1 MGATVKTLLA
11 RVGLKP
17 RGTYSEEV
25 HYDYK
30 DFLNYNGSSFVVLKK
45 EGLTG
50 VPPVAD
56 NINFMLLAERGEKLM
71 FSDLSAE
78 EIDLLKL
85 HFSELTEEDITLL
98 QQPSKEAAQLAE
110 KATEKANMAAEL
122 ANTNAEKADIAASI
136 ANNKAVE
143 AHTAADLANEK
154 AGLANTAAGIAIT
167 AAEEAY
173 RASENADSAA
183 VEARNVPK
191 IQDGTFWV
199 YDAAQKQYV
208 DTHSPATGK
217 SPKAVDGVW
226 WEYNDEIGDYI
237 STNISASSDYELTKP
252 KVENVLTGDITS
264 HSHATQL
271 AEALASYVRAVAGKQ
286 LSTEDFT
293 TAFKNKLIGLENY
306 NDSAILASIATINQR
321 INTLL
326 GGSASSAIDTFRE
339 IEAFLTGI
347 TDTATLT
354 GLLADLKT
362 EVTALIPIKL
372 SQLSNDDHTVKDA
385 NYQHTDNNYTTGEKN
400 KLAGIAANANNYSHP
415 AYPAKGSGLYK
426 VTVDATGHVSAVS
439 AVTKADITALGIP
452 AQDTNTTYG
461 VATQSAN
468 GLMSASDKK
477 KLDRI
482 GSKTTATTVASLNVN
497 NETILVTL
505 SANASLSANLTG
517 SAYDGWE
524 THVFVQ
530 ASGANRTIAIPTT
543 GAYISMCGNSVT
555 IPSGKWCEFS
565 LKCIGGIWHI
575 AMLEQE

>member
-1 MGATVKTLLA
+1 MAKNATILGKVSITPKGVWNQNTAYERLDL
-11 RVGLKP
+11 VSFIG
-17 RGTYSEEV
+17 GS
-25 HYDYK
+25 
-30 DFLNYNGSSFVVLKK
+30 FLSL
-45 EGLTG
+45 
-50 VPPVAD
+50 AD
-56 NINFMLLAERGEKLM
+56 NNTAPLTDTTKWMVIAQKGDKGDAFTYDDFTPEQLATIKGDKGDP
-71 FSDLSAE
+71 FTYDDFTAKQIAE
-78 EIDLLKL
+78 LK
-85 HFSELTEEDITLL
+85 
-98 QQPSKEAAQLAE
+98 QPAVDAAEVAKEAA
-110 KATEKANMAAEL
+110 
-122 ANTNAEKADIAASI
+122 I
-136 ANNKAVE
+136 
-143 AHTAADLANEK
+143 
-154 AGLANTAAGIAIT
+154 
-167 AAEEAY
+167 
-173 RASENADSAA
+173 
-183 VEARNVPK
+183 EARNIPQ
-191 IQDGTFWV
+191 IQNGTFWV
-199 YDAAQKQYV
+199 YDLTLKEYV
-208 DTHSPATGK
+208 NTGSPATGK
-217 SPKAVDGVW
+217 SPDLRDGVW
-226 WEYNDEIGDYI
+226 WVYDDTIGEYV
-237 STNISASSDYELTKP
+237 STGVSANSDFELTKP
-252 KVENVLTGDITS
+252 KVEDVLTGDITT
-264 HSHATQL
+264 HNHATQL

-293 TAFKNKLIGLENY
+293 TAFKTKLESLANY
-306 NDSAILASIATINQR
+306 DDTAVLASIATINSR
-321 INTLL
+321 IDTLL
-326 GGSASSAIDTFRE
+326 GSSASSAIDTFRE